1 MSRPDRPAPLRRLR
15 SALPTPRDLAAALP
29 RPNRTWAVRLW
40 WFLVLAWIIYTGPVA
55 YADDPINVTGPG
67 GLFFIPDLA
76 GDGGR
81 LFHERYI
88 GFSYYNI
95 YSEANWNDPLL
106 AALNAVTNFL
116 MYVIVFL
123 GACIAS
129 VTGWMFS
136 MTSIDGMATAVGNV
150 MGASAEGTLG
160 WLFPSMLVLGG
171 IVAYASRNSGG
182 EGMFGN
188 LLWLI
193 LAGTTLILGTTHSPL
208 LVNSVEGVRT
218 LGSDMVATMSEG
230 ATVSGETPI
239 VYANP
244 EDDEL
249 EGSASDIAA
258 RKNIDAMWRT
268 LVVTP
273 WCLAELGSIEA
284 CEAYGTGI
292 ITTGGDDREDAID
305 EVKRAQADSSTSTWL
320 EGMDTGY
327 AVARIVVLL
336 IGLVVA
342 AVFAIFVLVAGLT
355 ATFALVMTYLLLI
368 VGPLFV
374 AMGCVPGAPR
384 RWVMNWGR
392 QVIVQL
398 IMSIIA
404 FTIFA
409 AVLSLIAVLFAATA
423 SMGWLLSAL
432 LTLTALVAGVAL
444 RGRLEAIF
452 GVGGEGGS
460 GIGKYLLARKALSM
474 MSGGMRRPSRR
485 PRAPREGRQRDEAPP
500 ESPSGSGTGGA
511 GGGGA
516 SPGLP
521 SGRGAPP
528 ALPPARQQRSLTA
541 GPTARETAPRRDE
554 RSAPRAQQLR
564 ATTQPTAQRTNAPET
579 ATAGAATERALPAGP
594 SASRAHLTSSSPRSE
609 AAPAAASSST
619 PTGSPRPAPKTVK
632 TTPSPQASPRSGQR
646 VLSGEVIP
654 PEPSTTPPLERPAP
668 GRPHRAAARV
678 RFTRPDL
685 PDAPRTRRASRH
697 MNTSRS
703 PEAGTQTRPVP
714 GPRTHRSST
723 SGRPRFR
730 APSYQ

>member
-1 MSRPDRPAPLRRLR
+1 MSRADRPTPLRRLR
-15 SALPTPRDLAAALP
+15 SALPAPRDFAAALP
-29 RPNRTWAVRLW
+29 RPSRTWAVRLW
-40 WFLVLAWIIYTGPVA
+40 WFLVLAWVIYTGPVA

-67 GLFFIPDLA
+67 GFFFIPDLA
-76 GDGGR
+76 GDGER

-88 GFSYYNI
+88 GFTNYNI

-106 AALNAVTNFL
+106 SALNALANMM
-116 MYVIVFL
+116 MYVLVFL
-123 GACIAS
+123 GASVAS
-129 VTGWMFS
+129 VTGWLFS
-136 MTSIDGMATAVGNV
+136 MTTIDGMTTAVGNV

-160 WLFPSMLVLGG
+160 WLFPSALVLGG

-208 LVNSVEGVRT
+208 LVSSVEGVRT
-218 LGSDMVATMSEG
+218 LGADMVGTMSEG
-230 ATVSGETPI
+230 ATVNGESPI
-239 VYANP
+239 AYANP
-244 EDDEL
+244 EDEDL
-249 EGSASDIAA
+249 EGTPSDIAA

-292 ITTGGDDREDAID
+292 LTAGGDEREQAID
-305 EVKRAQADSSTSTWL
+305 DVKTAQADSSTSTWL

-327 AVARIVVLL
+327 AGARVVILL

-342 AVFAIFVLVAGLT
+342 AVFALFVLFAGLT

-374 AMGCVPGAPR
+374 AMGCIPGAPR
-384 RWVMNWGR
+384 RWMMNWGR

-404 FTIFA
+404 FTIFS
-409 AVLSLIAVLFAATA
+409 AVLSLVAVLFAATA

-432 LTLTALVAGVAL
+432 MTLTALVAGVAL

-474 MSGGMRRPSRR
+474 MGGGMRLPSRR

-500 ESPSGSGTGGA
+500 ESPSGGGNGA
-511 GGGGA
+511 GGA

-528 ALPPARQQRSLTA
+528 ALPPARQQRSLPA
-541 GPTARETAPRRDE
+541 RPTARETAPRRDE
-554 RSAPRAQQLR
+554 RAAPRAQQLR
-564 ATTQPTAQRTNAPET
+564 TTPQPTAQRSTAPET
-579 ATAGAATERALPAGP
+579 AAAGTATERALPVGP
-594 SASRAHLTSSSPRSE
+594 SAGRAHLTSSSPRSE
-609 AAPAAASSST
+609 AAPTATSSSA
-619 PTGSPRPAPKTVK
+619 PRPAPKTVK
-632 TTPSPQASPRSGQR
+632 TTPAPQASPRSGQR

-654 PEPSTTPPLERPAP
+654 PEPSTTPPPERQASA
-668 GRPHRAAARV
+668 RPHRPAARV

-697 MNTSRS
+697 MNTSRT
-703 PEAGTQTRPVP
+703 PEAGAHTRPVP
-714 GPRTHRSST
+714 GRRTHRSST